1 MKSIVWKEI
10 EQQSY
15 LNIASVVYQSEKH
28 FDNQVDDTARAIYHN
43 SDIKII
49 FVAGPSSS
57 GKTTFSNLL
66 INDLQALGIRAHYIG
81 MDDFFINRA
90 DVPFLPSGLKDFD
103 NITALDLPLVHKVI
117 GGLMS
122 DEWVEVPEYD
132 FLTGERKKDMRI
144 VRLYTHDVVI
154 IEGIHALNPVF
165 TKAHERQK
173 IATIS
178 IKPRRNFDMQSGRTL
193 TCDELRLLRRSLRD
207 FYTRGYS
214 FEETARQ
221 WNEVCVAENKYITPY
236 MESADFKIDSTHA
249 YELYIYKQMIGK
261 YLARCYIDEFQ
272 NIRKCIEEVANKQD
286 IQIPKSSLLNE
297 FATFDK

>member
-15 LNIASVVYQSEKH
+15 LNIASVVYRSEKH
-28 FDNQVDDTARAIYHN
+28 FDNQVDDTARAIYNN
-43 SDIKII
+43 SALKII

-66 INDLQALGIRAHYIG
+66 INDLQALGIRTHYIG

-90 DVPFLPSGLKDFD
+90 DVPLLPSGLKDFD
-103 NITALDLPLVHKVI
+103 NITALDLPLVHQVI
-117 GGLMS
+117 GGLMN

-144 VRLYTHDVVI
+144 VRLYEHDVVI
-154 IEGIHALNPVF
+154 VEGIHALNPIF
-165 TKAHERQK
+165 TQAHDPSRVAK
-173 IATIS
+173 IS
-178 IKPRRNFDMQSGRTL
+178 IKPRRNFEMPSGRTL
-193 TCDELRLLRRSLRD
+193 SCDELRLLRRSLRD

-214 FEETARQ
+214 FEDTAKQ
-221 WNEVCVAENKYITPY
+221 WDEVCVAENKYITPY
-236 MESADFKIDSTHA
+236 MESADFKIDSTHE

-261 YLARCYIDEFQ
+261 YLE
-272 NIRKCIEEVANKQD
+272 
-286 IQIPKSSLLNE
+286 
-297 FATFDK
+297 